1 MDQIVKYQLQKTLV
15 AGPSTIIGGV
25 KIKPIVTKILKAL
38 EKIYQNKQIQQTVD
52 VGSDAVFSGGEEDL
66 MELLGNLLDNAHKHA
81 RSMAAVSIKGGVRR
95 DEGHL
100 SELIITIEDDGVG
113 IPLVLREILLQR
125 GARLDTQQVG
135 QGIGLA
141 VVSDIVK
148 SYRGKIRIADSIL
161 GGAKFILV
169 FPER

>member
-1 MDQIVKYQLQKTLV
+1 M
-15 AGPSTIIGGV
+15 
-25 KIKPIVTKILKAL
+25 
-38 EKIYQNKQIQQTVD
+38 
-52 VGSDAVFSGGEEDL
+52 
-66 MELLGNLLDNAHKHA
+66 DNAHKHS
-81 RSMAAVSIKGGVRR
+81 RSTVALSVRGGVRGN
-95 DEGHL
+95 EGHL

-113 IPLVLREILLQR
+113 IPLALRDVLLKR

-148 SYRGKIRIADSIL
+148 SYGGKIRIANSTL

-169 FPER
+169 FPGR